1 MIFSK
6 VCMFKDLEELQA
18 NGCQT
23 DVCLVGA
30 GGVKVSIHRAM
41 LLLLAN
47 HVARGR
53 EGRVSWSTSEDIL
66 YFIKIFS
73 GVGQY

>member
-30 GGVKVSIHRAM
+30 GSFQGNLFQS
-41 LLLLAN
+41 LA
-47 HVARGR
+47 
-53 EGRVSWSTSEDIL
+53 IL
-66 YFIKIFS
+66 PTN
-73 GVGQY
+73 